1 MLLGDA
7 RSGKLPDNLSG
18 FGRALRRAGLP
29 IDSSLMALGVRAAE
43 IVGIDRRE
51 DLRSALRSVL
61 VSRQQDV
68 QVFDELFD
76 AWFRDPEVAQ
86 QLLAQM
92 LPQAPAPAQNRRKPR
107 VQEALAPPRTST
119 QAPPAREDEVQLDAA
134 MTASDLKRLRQAD
147 FAAMSASE
155 YRLVERLVRD
165 IRLEWPAVASRRTDA
180 GARGARPHWPQTIRH
195 ALRHEGEM
203 LRLVRRQRRDE
214 PLPIL
219 ILVDISGSMER
230 YARLMLAFLHRAT
243 QRRRRAVFAFGTRLT
258 DLNRA
263 FRDPDPDRMLAAV
276 AAAVEDYAGGTRI
289 GESIATLRERHGRS
303 LSGRRTVVLLIS
315 DGLDTGDPRQLDQ
328 ELGWLRRRCRSL
340 FWLNPLLRF
349 GAYAPIASGAQ
360 VLHRRADAMLAV
372 HNLSRLDELAVA
384 LSKLVAQR

>member
-7 RSGKLPDNLSG
+7 RSGKLPDNISG

-29 IDSSLMALGVRAAE
+29 VDSALIALSVQAAG
-43 IVGIDRRE
+43 IVGLQRRD
-51 DLRSALRSVL
+51 DLCSALRSVL
-61 VSRQQDV
+61 VSRQQDL
-68 QVFDELFD
+68 QVFDELFE

-92 LPQAPAPAQNRRKPR
+92 LPQAPAPAQARRKPR
-107 VQEALAPPRTST
+107 VQEALAPPRVS
-119 QAPPAREDEVQLDAA
+119 APPTAPREDEVQIDAA
-134 MTASDLKRLRQAD
+134 MSASDMQRLRQAD

-155 YRLVERLVRD
+155 YRLVERLVRE
-165 IRLEWPAVASRRTDA
+165 IPLVLPEVASRRTVA
-180 GARGARPHWPQTIRH
+180 GVRGARPHWPQTIRQ
-195 ALRHEGEM
+195 ALRNEGEFLRLM
-203 LRLVRRQRRDE
+203 LRTRRSE

-219 ILVDISGSMER
+219 ILVDVSGSMER
-230 YARLMLAFLHRAT
+230 YARLMLAFLHQAT
-243 QRRRRAVFAFGTRLT
+243 RRRRRAVFAFGTRLT

-276 AAAVEDYAGGTRI
+276 ASAIEDYAGGTRI
-289 GESIATLRERHGRS
+289 GDSIATLRLRHARM

-315 DGLDTGDPRQLDQ
+315 DGLDTGDPGRLDD
-328 ELGWLRRRCRSL
+328 ELGWLRRHTRSL

-349 GAYAPIASGAQ
+349 GGYAPLAAGAQ

-372 HNLSRLDELAVA
+372 HNLSRLEELAAA
-384 LSKLVAQR
+384 LSKLIAQR